1 MNYGR
6 IAALVIALCLLTHTV
21 GAAEYN
27 YPYRNPYL
35 ATATIAILSD
45 DGATAPAKSNILRVP
60 GLPGRNN
67 LPSLEGRGEVSLSLY
82 QHKPSAPLLF
92 ILAGLGSNPY
102 FGVAPYLASLFYQ
115 EGFNVV
121 ILPSP
126 MSWNFALSASRSGAP
141 GYAPEDAR
149 DLYEVM
155 QKTLVALKEQHNL
168 KPASINF
175 LAVSLGALEGAF
187 LSVIDAEEKKIGID
201 RYLLINPPVDLAY
214 AVRKI
219 DEWDALGE
227 KLGKEK
233 AQQTVAKG
241 LDIIESFANER
252 SDRPAVFDRLVKKFA
267 GFTREELEFLI
278 GENLQNQLPELIYVS
293 QVINDQKVLSA
304 PSSEMRMRLEEAGKF
319 SFSDY
324 NTKIGLPL
332 WQNQA
337 GEPQATLESF
347 IQKGS
352 LAQIVD
358 RLRGNAKVHILH
370 NADDFLAERKS
381 IIALK
386 ESLGAQVTLY
396 PYGGHLG
403 NLWFPENKKRIL
415 GFFQQRRMSAVL
427 AR

>member
-1 MNYGR
+1 
-6 IAALVIALCLLTHTV
+6 
-21 GAAEYN
+21 
-27 YPYRNPYL
+27 
-35 ATATIAILSD
+35 
-45 DGATAPAKSNILRVP
+45 
-60 GLPGRNN
+60 
-67 LPSLEGRGEVSLSLY
+67 
-82 QHKPSAPLLF
+82 
-92 ILAGLGSNPY
+92 
-102 FGVAPYLASLFYQ
+102 
-115 EGFNVV
+115 
-121 ILPSP
+121 
-126 MSWNFALSASRSGAP
+126 
-141 GYAPEDAR
+141 
-149 DLYEVM
+149 M

-175 LAVSLGALEGAF
+175 LGVSLGALEGAF

-241 LDIIESFANER
+241 LEIIESFANER

-332 WQNQA
+332 WQKQA

-347 IQKGS
+347 IQKSS